1 MKSIDDVVAK
11 ETGAQ
16 ISYDDEHHSIFA
28 FGKCKWRTMLRFLM
42 YRHIR

>member
-11 ETGAQ
+11 ETGLRFRTMM
-16 ISYDDEHHSIFA
+16 SIILSSLL
-28 FGKCKWRTMLRFLM
+28 GSVPWRTMLRFLM